1 MTARMTRVLTMVVV
15 LLGVAAG
22 VLLGRSPGGVDWS
35 RARVVCIESDDWGL
49 CGFLPDSAAAVAMD
63 PDVLDPGFFPDVY
76 WRSTLEDS
84 AAVALLA
91 GILAEHRG
99 RDGLPAVLQPN
110 YIMASLE
117 FVPADGSEPDGWI
130 RHDLPDVPARY
141 RRSGLWRA
149 VEDAMS
155 SGVWHP
161 EYHGRWHFDPQ
172 RRRERSMAEGVRAAA
187 GQQILVFPGSERS
200 WELAPW
206 RSRADVAADFD
217 AGVAAFANLFGYR
230 PYSVI
235 APDYVWDDW
244 HEELW
249 ASRGVRVIQGQR
261 EQRKPEWRGFSGRI
275 LKVGHRALARWL
287 HQDRVYLERN
297 CIFEPVQEDQPR
309 VITDAAVRAVR
320 HAWRRSEPAVLEA
333 HRINFS
339 HLDEAVPSLG
349 RAELDLLLDE
359 LVRDEPLFLVDLEMA
374 ALQRRGT
381 SWARR
386 GDRLVVRNLTR
397 SDRLVVVPAGQ
408 WPGAGN
414 ETVVVALA
422 PGESRIY
429 GPATVSGPQ
438 TP

>member
-1 MTARMTRVLTMVVV
+1 MNPRLTGLLTMGVV

-22 VLLGRSPGGVDWS
+22 MLLGRSPGAVDWYQA
-35 RARVVCIESDDWGL
+35 RAVCIESDDWGL
-49 CGFLPDSAAAVAMD
+49 CGFLPDSAAAGAMD
-63 PDVLDPGFFPDVY
+63 RAVLEPGFFPDVY

-84 AAVALLA
+84 AAVASLA
-91 GILAEHRG
+91 VILAEHCG

-110 YIMASLE
+110 YIMASQE
-117 FVPADGSEPDGWI
+117 FVPGDGETPDRWVD
-130 RHDLPDVPARY
+130 HDLPEVPARY
-141 RRSGLWRA
+141 HRSGLWQA
-149 VEDAMS
+149 VGDAMAA
-155 SGVWHP
+155 GVWHP
-161 EYHGRWHFDPQ
+161 EYHGRWHFDPE
-172 RRRERSMAEGVRAAA
+172 RRRERTAAEGVREAAA
-187 GQQILVFPGSERS
+187 QQILVFPGSERS

-206 RSRADVAADFD
+206 RSRDEVAADFD
-217 AGVAAFANLFGYR
+217 AGLAAFTNLFGYR

-261 EQRKPEWRGFSGRI
+261 EQRKPGWHGWSGRAM
-275 LKVGHRALARWL
+275 KVGHRALARWL

-320 HAWRRSEPAVLEA
+320 RAWRRAEPAVLEA

-339 HLDEAVPSLG
+339 HLDAAVPALG

-359 LVRDEPLFLVDLEMA
+359 LVADGPLFLIDLEMA

-397 SDRLVVVPAGQ
+397 SRRLVVVPPGQ
-408 WPGAGN
+408 WPGGGPEA
-414 ETVVVALA
+414 VVLALA
-422 PGESRIY
+422 PGESRIV
-429 GPATVSGPQ
+429 GPGAPSGR
-438 TP
+438 